1 MLIESIYKFRSMTV
15 NHSGSSVSVQGES
28 CIIPLGAKLRKYKLD
43 ELPELWNGDMS
54 FVGSHLDVSDMLK
67 NLKETIEVM
76 SV

>member
-1 MLIESIYKFRSMTV
+1 MEWV
-15 NHSGSSVSVQGES
+15 
-28 CIIPLGAKLRKYKLD
+28 D
-43 ELPELWNGDMS
+43 GDMS